1 MKMLAL
7 PVLALSGFAFG
18 GGAVLA
24 NPMTDVCRARAVDA
38 SGYRGLTQTVGNVQ
52 FSLSGSVAV
61 GVSRSSG
68 PQSAPSP
75 AYAGQGEIDRQE
87 DAARAKYTRVY
98 DDCMR
103 TR

>member
-1 MKMLAL
+1 MKLLAL
-7 PVLALSGFAFG
+7 PVLALSGFALG
-18 GGAVLA
+18 GEMAMA
-24 NPMTDVCRARAVDA
+24 NPLTDVCRARAVDA

-52 FSLSGSVAV
+52 FGLSGSIAV

-68 PQSAPSP
+68 PQNLPSP
-75 AYAGQGEIDRQE
+75 SYAGQAEIDRQE
-87 DAARAKYTRVY
+87 DAARATYDRVY